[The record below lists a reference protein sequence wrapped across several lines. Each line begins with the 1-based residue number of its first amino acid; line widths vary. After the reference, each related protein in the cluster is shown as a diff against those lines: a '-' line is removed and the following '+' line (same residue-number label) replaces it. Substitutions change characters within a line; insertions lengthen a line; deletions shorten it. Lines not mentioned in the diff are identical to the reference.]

1 MNKTLRGSFF
11 VVKGLGVLLV
21 GVPSLVVAA
30 SLFCWLVSIVIGP
43 AIVISAIVFS
53 LWKLPGAIRYRR
65 ARGEWNWTTRAKANG
80 WRPGDGMA
88 EENARLLA
96 VERRDRAAY
105 KQAEL
110 ERFVERWERGDF
122 D

>member
-1 MNKTLRGSFF
+1 MREIAKGSFF

-30 SLFCWLVSIVIGP
+30 SLFCWLVTVVIGP

-65 ARGEWNWTTRAKANG
+65 KRGEWEFQT
-80 WRPGDGMA
+80 
-88 EENARLLA
+88 NAGRLT
-96 VERRDRAAY
+96 
-105 KQAEL
+105 L
-110 ERFVERWERGDF
+110 ERINNPSDREIANQIRLNREIAVLDAYLRACDAEAKQ
-122 D
+122 

>member
-1 MNKTLRGSFF
+1 MRKIAKGSFF

-21 GVPSLVVAA
+21 GLPSVVVAA

-43 AIVISAIVFS
+43 MIVISAIAFS

-65 ARGEWNWTTRAKANG
+65 KRGEWSWTTRAKANG
-80 WRPGDGMA
+80 WKPGDGMA
-88 EENARLLA
+88 EENARLLD

-110 ERFVERWERGDF
+110 ERFVEQWERGDF

>member
-1 MNKTLRGSFF
+1 MREIAKGSFF

-21 GVPSLVVAA
+21 GLPSVVVAA

-43 AIVISAIVFS
+43 MIVISAIVFS

-65 ARGEWNWTTRAKANG
+65 KRGEWSWVTKAKAKG
-80 WRPGDGMA
+80 WKPGDGMA
-88 EENARLLA
+88 AENARLLA

-110 ERFVERWERGDF
+110 ERFVEQWERGDF

>member
-1 MNKTLRGSFF
+1 MRKIAKGSFF

-65 ARGEWNWTTRAKANG
+65 AKGEWSWTTRAKANG

>member
-1 MNKTLRGSFF
+1 MNKTLKGSFF
-11 VVKGLGVLLV
+11 VVEGLGVLLV

-65 ARGEWNWTTRAKANG
+65 AKGEWEFQTNSGKLTPNNEPR
-80 WRPGDGMA
+80 
-88 EENARLLA
+88 
-96 VERRDRAAY
+96 
-105 KQAEL
+105 
-110 ERFVERWERGDF
+110 
-122 D
+122 

>member
-1 MNKTLRGSFF
+1 MNKTLKGSFF

-53 LWKLPGAIRYRR
+53 LWKLPGAIKYRR
-65 ARGEWNWTTRAKANG
+65 VKGEWKFQTDAGKLT
-80 WRPGDGMA
+80 
-88 EENARLLA
+88 L
-96 VERRDRAAY
+96 ERINNPSDREIA
-105 KQAEL
+105 KQA
-110 ERFVERWERGDF
+110 RWNQTTNVIHAYLRACDA
-122 D
+122 DANQ

>member
-1 MNKTLRGSFF
+1 MREIARGSFF

-65 ARGEWNWTTRAKANG
+65 AKGEWSWTTRAKANG

>member
-1 MNKTLRGSFF
+1 MREIAKGSFF

-65 ARGEWNWTTRAKANG
+65 AKGEWSWTTRAKANG

>member
-1 MNKTLRGSFF
+1 MREIVKGSFF

-21 GVPSLVVAA
+21 GLPSLVVAA

-65 ARGEWNWTTRAKANG
+65 KRGEWEFQATAR
-80 WRPGDGMA
+80 
-88 EENARLLA
+88 ENI
-96 VERRDRAAY
+96 
-105 KQAEL
+105 L
-110 ERFVERWERGDF
+110 ERINNPSDREIANQIRWNQTTNAIHACMRACDA
-122 D
+122 DAKQ

>member
-1 MNKTLRGSFF
+1 MSKTLRGSFF

-21 GVPSLVVAA
+21 GLPSVVVAA

-43 AIVISAIVFS
+43 MIVISAIAFS

-65 ARGEWNWTTRAKANG
+65 AKGEWSWVTKAKANG
-80 WRPGDGMA
+80 WKPGDGMA
-88 EENARLLA
+88 AEAARQRDVA
-96 VERRDRAAY
+96 KRDCADYRR
-105 KQAEL
+105 AEL
-110 ERFVERWERGDF
+110 ERFVEQWERGDF

>member
-1 MNKTLRGSFF
+1 MKEIAKGSFF

-30 SLFCWLVSIVIGP
+30 SLFCWLVSMVIGP

-65 ARGEWNWTTRAKANG
+65 KKGEWTWQTRAKAKG
-80 WRPGDGMA
+80 WKPGDGMA

-110 ERFVERWERGDF
+110 ERFVEQWQRGDF

>member
-1 MNKTLRGSFF
+1 MNKTLKGSFF

-30 SLFCWLVSIVIGP
+30 SLFCWLVTVVIGP

-65 ARGEWNWTTRAKANG
+65 AKGEWKFQTDAGKLT
-80 WRPGDGMA
+80 
-88 EENARLLA
+88 
-96 VERRDRAAY
+96 
-105 KQAEL
+105 L
-110 ERFVERWERGDF
+110 ERINNPSDREIANQIRLNREIAVLDSLRRASNAQAKQ
-122 D
+122 